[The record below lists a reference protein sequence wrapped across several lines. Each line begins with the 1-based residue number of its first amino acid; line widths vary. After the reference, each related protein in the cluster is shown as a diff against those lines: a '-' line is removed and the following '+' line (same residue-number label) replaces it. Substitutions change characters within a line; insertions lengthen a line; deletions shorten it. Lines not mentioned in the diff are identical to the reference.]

1 MWVIHS
7 LSAAGSEWAG
17 GAPARDADPVGHLL
31 RLQHDGAAVGIVPHV
46 RPQPPQRRRHA
57 QSCAPPHRS
66 PSRPLPQAAGDDVV
80 APPRG
85 ALPARHPLPPS
96 GQLAPPEGP
105 QGLEGQ
111 GVPSQAQPTI
121 EAHAGIAFP
130 DEQGSGTSR
139 CTPGCLGLLRAAGA
153 EEGGGGGG
161 MSSRPPDLGPEW
173 VCLVG
178 REGGSPVAL
187 PGTKSSPTSP
197 PCCRLWSWGPG
208 RPSLRPRSQA
218 RASETAAVQG
228 TPPRIGA
235 GGAGEQAAAIFPA
248 PGRLPAHE
256 WRRRGAAQHAA
267 TCGTIELERL
277 RHMRDG

>member
-1 MWVIHS
+1 MEPPSALCHTCARSRRSAAATPRAARRHTDPRHARCLRRRVTMWWRRPGGPSLHATHYRQAGSLLPRKDRRDWRAKVCPRKLSPPLRLTPELHS
-7 LSAAGSEWAG
+7 LMSRGVGPPAAHPDAWDCC
-17 GAPARDADPVGHLL
+17 ARRG
-31 RLQHDGAAVGIVPHV
+31 
-46 RPQPPQRRRHA
+46 RRK
-57 QSCAPPHRS
+57 
-66 PSRPLPQAAGDDVV
+66 
-80 APPRG
+80 
-85 ALPARHPLPPS
+85 
-96 GQLAPPEGP
+96 
-105 QGLEGQ
+105 
-111 GVPSQAQPTI
+111 
-121 EAHAGIAFP
+121 
-130 DEQGSGTSR
+130 
-139 CTPGCLGLLRAAGA
+139 
-153 EEGGGGGG
+153 GGGGG